1 MDPTTFIL
9 LAMMNLSIHFD
20 HVQTLYIADHP
31 AAYYETNPIIGRH
44 PSRGRVNRWFI
55 ASHVVNTGIVLA
67 LPKKWGWGYAV
78 AVTVFETGYVMRNK
92 AIGLQ
97 VKF

>member
-1 MDPTTFIL
+1 MDPATLFL
-9 LAMMNLSIHFD
+9 LAVMNLSIHFD
-20 HVQTLYIADHP
+20 HVQTLHAADEP
-31 AAYYETNPIIGRH
+31 AKYYETNKHIGEH
-44 PSRGRVNRWFI
+44 PTRGRVNRWFI

-78 AVTVFETGYVMRNK
+78 GVTVIETGYVMRNR
-92 AIGLQ
+92 AIGVQ